1 MRQRSVISGIYHRG
15 DAVEGNL
22 YAVRSGR
29 SRKPKAGPVTV
40 MRPVEATLGGST
52 FTGLRTVNVIKSPRT
67 KRLDKQDR
75 MWYACLSK

>member
-1 MRQRSVISGIYHRG
+1 MREQRVISGIYHRG
-15 DAVEGNL
+15 DKTEGNI
-22 YAVRSGR
+22 YSVRTGR

-40 MRPVEATLGGST
+40 MRPVAMSMGGT
-52 FTGLRTVNVIKSPRT
+52 DITGLRVAKVIKSPRT